1 MATVE
6 SSVER
11 HWVEVARRRTPEG
24 RVVVIVS
31 VAPGEHVAVTVPH
44 ASPTEEQV
52 ERAVEAVLR
61 TVDLSPPPTR
71 EP

>member
-1 MATVE
+1 MV
-6 SSVER
+6 SVENNGER
-11 HWVEVARRRTPEG
+11 RWVEVARRRTPEG

-44 ASPTEEQV
+44 ASPTDEQV
-52 ERAVEAVLR
+52 ARAVEAVLR
-61 TVDLSPPPTR
+61 TVDLAPPPTR

>member
-6 SSVER
+6 SSGER
-11 HWVEVARRRTPEG
+11 SWVEVARRRTPEG

-31 VAPGEHVAVTVPH
+31 VAPGEHVSVTVPH
-44 ASPTEEQV
+44 ASPTDEQI

-61 TVDLSPPPTR
+61 TVDLQPPPTR